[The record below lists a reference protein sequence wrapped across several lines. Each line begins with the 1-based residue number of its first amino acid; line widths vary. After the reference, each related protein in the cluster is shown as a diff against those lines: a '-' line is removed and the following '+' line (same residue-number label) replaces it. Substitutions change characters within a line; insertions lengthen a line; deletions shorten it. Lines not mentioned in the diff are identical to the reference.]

1 MFCGQI
7 AIMDKMTGKHL
18 IAAALEAVRPLGLY
32 GTVLAEDA
40 ETETGRA
47 DAMVRL
53 KFGGI
58 AVDYVVEAKRHL
70 RAGILGQA
78 LHQLAR
84 FQGNKLLITDH
95 ITPPMADEL
104 RKRGVEFID
113 TAGNAY
119 LNQPPLLVWIN
130 GQRPR
135 EQLWPKEQVGR
146 AFQTTGLQVLFT
158 LLCKPDAV
166 NLPYREI
173 AALAGVA
180 HGTVGW
186 VMPELIKL
194 GFMIEINKKRRLVDG
209 ERLLKQWVDA
219 YIRKLRPKLVLGR
232 YAADALDWAATI
244 DAEKYGLLLGGEPA
258 AYRMT
263 KHLRPG
269 KATFYGDKVNPKL
282 LIDQR
287 LRPDPNGN
295 VEILKRFW
303 KFEETAPG
311 MVPPVLIYADLLATG
326 DARCLEAAEI
336 MYDAIADRLK

>member
-7 AIMDKMTGKHL
+7 AIMDKMTEKHL
-18 IAAALEAVRPLGLY
+18 ITAALEAVRPLGLH
-32 GTVLAEDA
+32 GTVLAEDVDTA
-40 ETETGRA
+40 TGRA
-47 DAMVRL
+47 DAMMRL

-58 AVDYVVEAKRHL
+58 TVDYVVEAKRNL
-70 RAGILGQA
+70 RAGILGHA
-78 LHQLAR
+78 LNQLAR
-84 FQGNKLLITDH
+84 FQGNKILITDH

-119 LNQPPLLVWIN
+119 LNQPPLLVWIK
-130 GQRPR
+130 GQRPT

-158 LLCKPDAV
+158 LLCKPEAV

-186 VMPELIKL
+186 VMPELPKL
-194 GFMIEINKKRRLVDG
+194 GFMIEINKRRRLVDG

-232 YAADALDWAATI
+232 YAADALDWALNI

-269 KATFYGDKVNPKL
+269 TATFYGEKVDPKFL
-282 LIDQR
+282 MDQR

-295 VEILKRFW
+295 VELLKRFW
-303 KFEETAPG
+303 KFEETTTG
-311 MVPPVLIYADLLATG
+311 MVPPILIYADLLATG
-326 DARCLEAAEI
+326 DARCLETAGLI
-336 MYDAIADRLK
+336 YDAIADRLK

>member
-1 MFCGQI
+1 
-7 AIMDKMTGKHL
+7 MDRMNEKNL
-18 IAAALEAVRPLGLY
+18 IVAALKAIRPFGLH
-32 GTVLAEDA
+32 GTILAEDLTTA
-40 ETETGRA
+40 TGQT

-53 KFGGI
+53 EFGDTTI
-58 AVDYVVEAKRHL
+58 DYVVEAKRNL
-70 RAGILGQA
+70 RAGILGPA

-84 FQGNKLLITDH
+84 FQGNKLLITDY
-95 ITPPMADEL
+95 ITPQMADEL
-104 RKRGVEFID
+104 RNRGTEFID
-113 TAGNAY
+113 AAGNAY
-119 LNQPPLLVWIN
+119 LNQPPLLIWVK
-130 GQRPR
+130 GQRPQ
-135 EQLWPKEQVGR
+135 EPLWAKEQVGR

-158 LLCKPDAV
+158 LLCKPEAV

-186 VMPELIKL
+186 VMPELPKL

-209 ERLLKQWVDA
+209 ERLLKQWIDA
-219 YIRKLRPKLVLGR
+219 YIRKLRPKLILGR
-232 YAADALDWAATI
+232 YAADALDWTTNMDAA
-244 DAEKYGLLLGGEPA
+244 KYGLLLGGEPA

-269 KATFYGDKVNPKL
+269 AATFYGEKVNPKF

-303 KFEETAPG
+303 KFEETTPG
-311 MVPPVLIYADLLATG
+311 MVPPILIYADLLATG
-326 DARCLEAAEI
+326 DARCLEAAELI
-336 MYDAIADRLK
+336 YDALANQLK